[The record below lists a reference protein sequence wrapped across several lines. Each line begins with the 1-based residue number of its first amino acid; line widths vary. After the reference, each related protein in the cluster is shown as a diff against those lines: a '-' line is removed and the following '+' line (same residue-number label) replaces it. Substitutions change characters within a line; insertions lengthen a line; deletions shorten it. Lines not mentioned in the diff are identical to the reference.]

1 MKNDAR
7 RAPFFI
13 LHFSFCIIPSVFHF
27 DFRILHPVSSRFL
40 AMPNPRDFGFPRT
53 WPRKFRD
60 AFRGMVLGV
69 RGQRSFGVHFAVA
82 VAVIGCGWG
91 FRVGLLEWFV
101 LLLCITVVL
110 TAEMFN
116 SAMESMAKAVSL
128 EHQPYLGDALDIG
141 SAAVLA
147 ASLGAALVG
156 ALLFTHRL
164 GVVFGWWHDL
174 IATRG

>member
-1 MKNDAR
+1 
-7 RAPFFI
+7 
-13 LHFSFCIIPSVFHF
+13 
-27 DFRILHPVSSRFL
+27 
-40 AMPNPRDFGFPRT
+40 MPNPRDFGFPRT

-69 RGQRSFGVHFAVA
+69 RGQRSFGVHFAFA

-91 FRVGLLEWFV
+91 FRLGLLEWLV

-116 SAMESMAKAVSL
+116 SAMVSMAKAVSL
-128 EHQPYLGDALDIG
+128 ERQPYLGDALDIG
-141 SAAVLA
+141 TQPCWSPRWGPRW
-147 ASLGAALVG
+147 S

-164 GVVFGWWHDL
+164 GVVFGWWPDL
-174 IATRG
+174 IAMRG

>member
-1 MKNDAR
+1 MSD
-7 RAPFFI
+7 
-13 LHFSFCIIPSVFHF
+13 
-27 DFRILHPVSSRFL
+27 
-40 AMPNPRDFGFPRT
+40 PRDFGFPRS

-60 AFRGMVLGV
+60 AFRGTVVGI
-69 RGQRSFGVHFAVA
+69 RGQRSFRVHFAFA

-91 FRVGLLEWFV
+91 FRVGLLEWLV
-101 LLLCITVVL
+101 LLLCITTAL

-128 EHQPYLGDALDIG
+128 EHHPCLADALDIG
-141 SAAVLA
+141 SAAVLV

-156 ALLFTHRL
+156 SLLFTHRL
-164 GVVFGWWHDL
+164 GVVLGWWHDL